1 MNSKATILTNL
12 IILAAGIL
20 LCYVHGR
27 DNIPHTI
34 VLVTGLTLIVPALI
48 NLFLLFRRRDSD
60 RHRPTSS
67 MKVAG
72 WISSIASIGL
82 GTLMVIAPGLFTPIL
97 VYIFGT
103 MMILASLMLIFL
115 LTGAVREAGV
125 PGWLYVGPI
134 LVLIAGV
141 VMVCVGQP
149 RITDAMVTLI
159 TGISMIVFS
168 LSWLMTGFLKARGKK
183 HIAAATS
190 HEAIEAHHPADEAAT
205 PTDTRAE

>member
-12 IILAAGIL
+12 CILAGGIL

-34 VLVTGLTLIVPALI
+34 VFVTGLTLIVPALI

-72 WISSIASIGL
+72 WISSVASIGL
-82 GTLMVIAPGLFTPIL
+82 GSLMVIVPGLFTPIL
-97 VYIFGT
+97 VYIFGA

-159 TGISMIVFS
+159 TGVSMIVFS
-168 LSWLMTGFLKARGKK
+168 LSWFMTGFLKARGRK
-183 HIAAATS
+183 HIAAATT
-190 HEAIEAHHPADEAAT
+190 HEAVEAHHEGDTAEAA
-205 PTDTRAE
+205 DAKAE